1 MMNNNYILS
10 ITTSI
15 LYFAAKVIEIK
26 YRKQDNDNKWVKPL
40 VKDSLLIG
48 VISMCSFLL
57 MEQFVKISAYKSS
70 PDVFVGEP
78 DF

>member
-26 YRKQDNDNKWVKPL
+26 YRKQDNDNIWVKPL

>member
-1 MMNNNYILS
+1 MNNIYILS
-10 ITTSI
+10 TITAI
-15 LYFAAKVIEIK
+15 LYFAVKVIETK
-26 YRKQDNDNKWVKPL
+26 YRKQDKDNKWVKPL
-40 VKDSLLIG
+40 VKDTLLIG
-48 VISMCSFLL
+48 VISICSYLL

>member
-1 MMNNNYILS
+1 MNNNYILS

-26 YRKQDNDNKWVKPL
+26 YRKQDNDNIWVKPL

>member
-1 MMNNNYILS
+1 MNNNYILS